1 MLSNKNQ
8 LLKAYI
14 DRFLISTIQLS
25 AMNTT
30 QNVQFDVAG
39 TLGGIINNGIKPGE
53 NKCLQCKPF
62 VRRTVS
68 MECFPLFSILQ
79 ALGNPTVKRPR
90 AFRLWPL
97 LSLTNLIFFSFPAF
111 FRIHSS

>member
-1 MLSNKNQ
+1 
-8 LLKAYI
+8 
-14 DRFLISTIQLS
+14 
-25 AMNTT
+25 MNTT

-79 ALGNPTVKRPR
+79 ALGNPTVHYLGAHSVVLHYYCRVT
-90 AFRLWPL
+90 L
-97 LSLTNLIFFSFPAF
+97 LG
-111 FRIHSS
+111 